1 MKAAPG
7 GGGTGCK
14 GLGPGAQLLQGT
26 DEGEGPEA
34 QRGQTLPQP
43 SQNGILPATAENNMA
58 SESRASL
65 EVGTEAESQGTHC
78 WVTST
83 REQGAGLHKMRD
95 TASRSLRA
103 ESQEVEVSFS
113 RRYVGQIMRAVKPWN
128 AVSRA
133 L

>member
-1 MKAAPG
+1 M
-7 GGGTGCK
+7 GGTGCK
-14 GLGPGAQLLQGT
+14 GPGPGAQLLQGT

-34 QRGQTLPQP
+34 QRGQTRPQP
-43 SQNGILPATAENNMA
+43 SQNGILAATAENNMA

-65 EVGTEAESQGTHC
+65 EVGSEAESQGTHC
-78 WVTST
+78 WVACT
-83 REQGAGLHKMRD
+83 REQGANLHEVCD
-95 TASRSLRA
+95 AASRSPRA

-128 AVSRA
+128 AVSRV

>member
-1 MKAAPG
+1 
-7 GGGTGCK
+7 
-14 GLGPGAQLLQGT
+14 
-26 DEGEGPEA
+26 
-34 QRGQTLPQP
+34 
-43 SQNGILPATAENNMA
+43 MA

-65 EVGTEAESQGTHC
+65 EAGTEAESQGTHC

-83 REQGAGLHKMRD
+83 QEQGAGLQEMHD
-95 TASRSLRA
+95 AASRSLRA

-113 RRYVGQIMRAVKPWN
+113 RRYVGQIMRAVKPQN